1 MRTRIRNVSS
11 MFARIAGSNAVKE
24 RERERERERDFAR
37 GLDCMVPILMQLFEP
52 PIGQECSKYLLY

>member
-1 MRTRIRNVSS
+1 
-11 MFARIAGSNAVKE
+11 MFARIAGSNAVK
-24 RERERERERDFAR
+24 ERERERDFAR